1 MPLRRS
7 AELSG
12 STDALWDLL
21 FLEAVRMQFVK
32 RVSGLAAVSGARD
45 LIVAVLKFFEN
56 PQVLV
61 WLGL

>member
-32 RVSGLAAVSGARD
+32 RVSDLAAVSGARD
-45 LIVAVLKFFEN
+45 LIVAVLNFFEN